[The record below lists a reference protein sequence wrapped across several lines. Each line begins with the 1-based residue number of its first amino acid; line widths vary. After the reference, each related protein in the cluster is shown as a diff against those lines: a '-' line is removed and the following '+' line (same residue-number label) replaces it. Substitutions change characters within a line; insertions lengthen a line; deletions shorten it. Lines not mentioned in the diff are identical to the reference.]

1 MGEKWVVDTGIR
13 TKFTDYTFYMVLTFE
28 PLFTCLIFNKK
39 KTQRINEPEYQADNK
54 EHSKNKYF
62 N

>member
-1 MGEKWVVDTGIR
+1 MGSRQESEQ
-13 TKFTDYTFYMVLTFE
+13 KFTDYTFYMVLTSE
-28 PLFTCLIFNKK
+28 PLFTSLIFNLKK
-39 KTQRINEPEYQADNK
+39 QTKRINEPEYQADNK

>member
-1 MGEKWVVDTGIR
+1 
-13 TKFTDYTFYMVLTFE
+13 MVLTSE
-28 PLFTCLIFNKK
+28 PLFTSLIFNKK
-39 KTQRINEPEYQADNK
+39 KTKSINEPEYQADNK